1 MVDEII
7 GHNLIRYYM
16 LMKMFYHQKM
26 LEQDDHHELLAKEIE
41 YPGDIRIISIRNN
54 NTILTLSDETNRN

>member
-1 MVDEII
+1 
-7 GHNLIRYYM
+7 M
-16 LMKMFYHQKM
+16 LMKMIYHQKM

-54 NTILTLSDETNRN
+54 NRILTLSDETNRN